1 VNIIRYYISDTF
13 LQFSALFLECNLLL
27 VKKLNYFSGITNY
40 ALVVNQSVKIK
51 TAGCLYSTGKYAA
64 NKQNDGLQE
73 VRLSLS
79 VVRISM

>member
-1 VNIIRYYISDTF
+1 

-40 ALVVNQSVKIK
+40 TLVVNQSVKIEIP
-51 TAGCLYSTGKYAA
+51 GCLYSRGKYAA
-64 NKQNDGLQE
+64 NKQIDGLQE